1 MYRVDKIKTYIIQT
15 MVMNLS
21 EKESLTYLAD
31 RGFKISRAYYFK
43 LQKQIRESRF
53 DRLHL
58 IAKQEFVDQHLE
70 RIDTLNLIQEE
81 MWKCYRNKDY
91 KGLDALLKIAELQ
104 TYISPYYD
112 ASRYVL
118 EKSIQD
124 KKRRKKQD
132 YEQETDN
139 TISAA

>member
-1 MYRVDKIKTYIIQT
+1 

-21 EKESLTYLAD
+21 EKDSLTCLAD

-91 KGLDALLKIAELQ
+91 KGLRRFTQ
-104 TYISPYYD
+104 N
-112 ASRYVL
+112 SRITNIYLAVL
-118 EKSIQD
+118 
-124 KKRRKKQD
+124 
-132 YEQETDN
+132 
-139 TISAA
+139 